1 MPVDHSVGRV
11 FASKPE
17 VEKARD
23 NKSREVGW
31 SRSRKAIDKRH
42 GRFWKLI
49 PKISRAI
56 GGGSY
61 EFRLTLRVT
70 IRRREFLTGW

>member
-1 MPVDHSVGRV
+1 MR
-11 FASKPE
+11 PE
-17 VEKARD
+17 KLLTKGTA
-23 NKSREVGW
+23 
-31 SRSRKAIDKRH
+31 
-42 GRFWKLI
+42 RFWKPI

>member
-1 MPVDHSVGRV
+1 MR
-11 FASKPE
+11 
-17 VEKARD
+17 
-23 NKSREVGW
+23 
-31 SRSRKAIDKRH
+31 RSRKAIDKRH